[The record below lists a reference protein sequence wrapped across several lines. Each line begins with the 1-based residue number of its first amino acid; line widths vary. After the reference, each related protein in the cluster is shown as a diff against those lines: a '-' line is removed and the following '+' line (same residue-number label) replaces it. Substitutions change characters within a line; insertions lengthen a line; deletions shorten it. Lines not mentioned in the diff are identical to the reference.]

1 MPDIDQDEPLLVL
14 RDDGTILLPWDG
26 KIVRTPRIKAG
37 QFVEMIGI
45 YNDLNNDVAAAER
58 ETRTFHLATA
68 VQAMSEL
75 RDAAVEGRGLDAEK
89 LNEALNAMVSAVAA
103 PDGDTIGTLFVEQ
116 KYAPW
121 WVKFF
126 EVMLGL
132 EVSPDDLDAWMLNA
146 EAVEVVIGHWSRVP
160 LALGRTPAQ
169 RAALEGRPMTT
180 MEKRMDGMK

>member
-1 MPDIDQDEPLLVL
+1 MPDLDQDEPLLVL

-37 QFVEMIGI
+37 QFVDLIGL

-58 ETRTFHLATA
+58 ETRTFHLNTA
-68 VQAMSEL
+68 VGALNAL
-75 RDAAVEGRGLDAEK
+75 RDAAVGGELDVGK
-89 LNEALNAMVSAVAA
+89 LNEAIEAMVAAVAA
-103 PDGDTIGTLFVEQ
+103 PEGDTIKTLFIDQ

-126 EVMLGL
+126 EVMLGI
-132 EVSPDDLDAWMLNA
+132 EVTNDELDAWMLNS
-146 EAVEVVIGHWSRVP
+146 EAVEAVIGHWSRVP

-169 RAALEGRPMTT
+169 RAALEGRPMTA
-180 MEKRMDGMK
+180 MEKRMDGMR